1 MKGETKMD
9 LKSLITVAA
18 VATAG
23 AALAAYESPVK
34 LCQIKV
40 ETASTN
46 AIIALPLVNVGSTT
60 VNPTNYVLTAGLTDG
75 DILYASYGKGKAG
88 WRVANGQWSGTPVI
102 QGTNQSA
109 PSDTL
114 PRGTGVWLKRQSKT
128 APVYLYGQIATD
140 AVTSVAAVNGFTMMG
155 NPKTTSILINEITW
169 TTYPTVGDEIEVLN
183 DATAYGATTY
193 VWHAPSDSDT
203 PCWCTETLDTVNWT
217 FTYTRA
223 DKTFQPGEGFW
234 YKNTSSSV
242 TPTINWGT
250 GE

>member
-1 MKGETKMD
+1 MN

-23 AALAAYESPVK
+23 VALAAYESPVK
-34 LCQIKV
+34 LCQIKLD
-40 ETASTN
+40 TTTTN
-46 AIIALPLVNVGSTT
+46 TIIALPLVNVGSST
-60 VNPTNYVLTAGLTDG
+60 VNPTNYVLTAGLSENDF
-75 DILYASYGKGKAG
+75 LYSSYGKTKGGWKITGGK
-88 WRVANGQWSGTPVI
+88 WEQVDVVSGLTVL
-102 QGTNQSA
+102 
-109 PSDTL
+109 PSDSL
-114 PRGTGVWLKRQSKT
+114 ARGAGVWLKRLNPS
-128 APVYLYGQIATD
+128 AASSIYLYGQIATN
-140 AVTSVAAVNGFTMMG
+140 AVTSVAAVSGFTMMG
-155 NPKTTSILINEITW
+155 NPKTTSIGINNISWSTP
-169 TTYPTVGDEIEVLN
+169 PTLNDEIEVLN

-193 VWHAPSDSDT
+193 VWHAPSDSDA